1 MTPLKKLAIAVAAVA
16 TVATAQAAD
25 YVWRNVKIGG
35 GGYIPNIIYSPLE
48 KGVAYARTDMG
59 GIYRWDAAH
68 KTWLPLEDNQA
79 ETNYQGI
86 ESVAVDPVTPGRVY
100 AAIGTYYRRP
110 AAIFRS
116 DDHGDH
122 WQIFPVS
129 FRMGGNEDGRNL
141 GERLAIDP
149 NVTNILYFGS
159 RHDGLQISTDRGE
172 HWSQVTSFP
181 HKGVGAPADW
191 RSHGG
196 VSFVIIDLAG
206 KKGQPSQV
214 IYAGVADP
222 GDHHLYRSTDA
233 GKSWSV
239 VPGEPASWMLP
250 GQAKLSGGV
259 LYITYTDSKGPYG
272 ASKGAVYSF
281 NTRTGKWT
289 DITPPKKGAYMG
301 LDVDRQHPG
310 TVVVATLDR
319 DEIDGDSIYRSR
331 DAGKHWT
338 DLRDI
343 SVRDV
348 SNIPWLKWGQKDAKF
363 GWWIT
368 GVAIDPFD
376 ANRMAYTTGATI
388 YATDE
393 LTKADKKQ
401 TLHWKPWVDGIE
413 QTAVLNLISPPKGAH
428 LLSGFG
434 DIGGYT
440 HFDLTTATHMHMNP
454 LFTNTNNYDYA
465 GLAPN
470 VIVRSGT
477 HEPHATV
484 RTATLGLSTDFGKT
498 WQPLYA
504 PLPDG
509 YTEKAPKKIGYNDGD
524 EYIDAH
530 IVVSADGAHIVVM
543 TPEPVV
549 TTDAG
554 KNWNKIAGLP
564 KGAQVVADKAD
575 AKTFYGADYV
585 AGTFF
590 ISHDG
595 AKNFAPLR
603 AAGFPADIRLEK
615 PLNREAPSPLIAT
628 PGKAGDL
635 WFITQGRLFHSAD
648 NGKNFAHIK
657 SDLNIFT
664 FDFGKPALGSNEWSL
679 YALGRKGDTFAIW
692 QSVDLGKSWTRINDA
707 SSEYCRMFRTI
718 AADKNVF
725 GRVYVGIDGRGII
738 YGEPR

>member
-1 MTPLKKLAIAVAAVA
+1 GA
-16 TVATAQAAD
+16 
-25 YVWRNVKIGG
+25 
-35 GGYIPNIIYSPLE
+35 
-48 KGVAYARTDMG
+48 
-59 GIYRWDAAH
+59 
-68 KTWLPLEDNQA
+68 
-79 ETNYQGI
+79 
-86 ESVAVDPVTPGRVY
+86 
-100 AAIGTYYRRP
+100 
-110 AAIFRS
+110 
-116 DDHGDH
+116 
-122 WQIFPVS
+122 
-129 FRMGGNEDGRNL
+129 
-141 GERLAIDP
+141 
-149 NVTNILYFGS
+149 
-159 RHDGLQISTDRGE
+159 

-181 HKGVGAPADW
+181 HKGLGAPADW

-196 VSFVIIDLAG
+196 VSFVILDPVG

-222 GDHHLYRSTDA
+222 AAHHLYRSTDA
-233 GKSWSV
+233 GKNWSV
-239 VPGEPASWMLP
+239 VAGEPNASLLP
-250 GQAKLSGGV
+250 GQAKLIGGV
-259 LYITYTDSKGPYG
+259 LYITYADAKGPYG

-281 NTRTGKWT
+281 NTKTGAWA

-310 TVVVATLDR
+310 TLVVATLDR

-331 DAGKHWT
+331 DGGKHWT

-343 SVRDV
+343 SLRDV
-348 SNIPWLKWGQKDAKF
+348 SSAPWLKWGHKDAKF

-368 GVAIDPFD
+368 GVAIDPFN
-376 ANRMAYTTGATI
+376 ANHLAYTTGATI

-440 HFDLTTATHMHMNP
+440 HFDLNTSYHMQVNQ

-477 HEPHATV
+477 HEPHAAV
-484 RTATLGLSTDFGKT
+484 RTATLSYSTDFGKT

-504 PLPDG
+504 PLPQG
-509 YTEKAPKKIGYNDGD
+509 YTEKAPEKLGYNDSD

-530 IVVSADGAHIVVM
+530 IVVSADGNRFVVM
-543 TPEPVV
+543 TQEPVV
-549 TTDAG
+549 TADHG
-554 KNWNKIAGLP
+554 KNWTKITGLP
-564 KGAQVVADKAD
+564 KGAQVVADKQD

-585 AGTFF
+585 AGAFF

-595 AKNFAPLR
+595 AASFTPLE
-603 AAGFPADIRLEK
+603 AKGLPSDIRLAK
-615 PLNREAPSPLIAT
+615 PLNREAPAPLIAT
-628 PGKAGDL
+628 PDKAGDL
-635 WFITQGRLFHSAD
+635 WFIAQGRLFHSTDSGATF
-648 NGKNFAHIK
+648 NRVEN
-657 SDLNIFT
+657 DLNLFT
-664 FDFGKPALGSNEWSL
+664 FDFGKAAPGKTGWTL
-679 YALGRKGDTFAIW
+679 YALGRKGDEFAIW
-692 QSVDLGKSWTRINDA
+692 QSLDQGKSWTRLNDA
-707 SSEYCRMFRTI
+707 EQEYCRMFRTI
-718 AADKNVF
+718 AADKTVY